1 MTTIKPSAAIMER
14 VRANRRPRTKADFE
28 LISRIV
34 AQDEL
39 TQAFTLPSA
48 VAAMLLD
55 GLIATGNI
63 RALDKDEKLIDVDE
77 CTIAD
82 LEGKAEL
89 VAANEFRDWLREHST
104 LPQGSQAR
112 RVITRKLREGINPPR
127 TIPWKSFC
135 NDVRNE
141 CNGWV
146 GNGAKR
152 RPAHGFSDK
161 QIQRAVNDLRSN

>member
-1 MTTIKPSAAIMER
+1 MSVIKLNAK
-14 VRANRRPRTKADFE
+14 RRPRTKADFE
-28 LISRIV
+28 WIGQSV
-34 AQDEL
+34 AWAEL
-39 TQAFTLPSA
+39 THAFNLPTA

-55 GLIATGNI
+55 GLVATGVV
-63 RALDKDEKLIDVDE
+63 RALDGDGVLIDPED

-82 LEGKAEL
+82 LEGKAAS
-89 VAANEFRDWLREHST
+89 VAANELRNWLREHST

-112 RVITRKLREGINPPR
+112 RVIARKLREGINPPR

-146 GNGAKR
+146 GHGAKR

-161 QIQRAVNDLRSN
+161 QIQRGVKDLKSI

>member
-1 MTTIKPSAAIMER
+1 MRKIRTEKALERLKRMGEWKPEH
-14 VRANRRPRTKADFE
+14 E
-28 LISRIV
+28 WISHVV

-39 TQAFTLPSA
+39 AQAFTLPSA
-48 VAAMLLD
+48 VAAMMLD
-55 GLIATGNI
+55 GLIATGNV
-63 RALDKDEKLIDVDE
+63 RARDKNDDLIDLDE
-77 CTIAD
+77 CSIGG

-89 VAANEFRDWLREHST
+89 VAANELRDWLRVHST
-104 LPQGSQAR
+104 LPQGSQIR
-112 RVITRKLREGINPPR
+112 RVITRKLREGFNPPR

-152 RPAHGFSDK
+152 RPAHGFGDK
-161 QIQRAVNDLRSN
+161 QIQRAVNGLRSN